1 MFNGYPFGFL
11 LQVVS
16 PKMNSIGVHTSAD
29 PDEELIDISSPPEEV
44 KERTVDLIK
53 YVKGE
58 GVKEKSVAN
67 VELWDFAGQHLYYA
81 SHPVFLTSRAIYIL
95 VCNLSESLH
104 DTAKPCVRQGSHD
117 VILDNPN
124 GETNL
129 ENLFSWL
136 STLHSITRL
145 RRETCNDQ
153 ERQLPYLRPPVIIV
167 GTHADKPFKDITTM
181 KSEIQRGIAGTEYE
195 GHVVRPIFSINN
207 AADLHQSRIK
217 KVFRRGHAGNL

>member
-16 PKMNSIGVHTSAD
+16 PNMNSIGVHTSAD

-104 DTAKPCVRQGSHD
+104 DTAKPCVRQGSQD

-167 GTHADKPFKDITTM
+167 GTHADKPFKDITTI